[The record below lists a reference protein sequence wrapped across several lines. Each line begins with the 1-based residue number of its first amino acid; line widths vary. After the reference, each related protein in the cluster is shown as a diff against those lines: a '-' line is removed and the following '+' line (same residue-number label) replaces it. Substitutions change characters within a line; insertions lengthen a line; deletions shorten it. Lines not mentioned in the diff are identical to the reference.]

1 MTIFEIAERV
11 KIVCEVKNTRNGFKH
26 EATLLIDGQSVD
38 FQKVCYLNRTWER
51 FTFETVIERLID
63 KTKELTEEE
72 KEIAL
77 KFIENHEEPSIFGA
91 LKMIA
96 KIGDILNETEEK
108 RNDWKAKMLTA
119 GLENY
124 GLFLPKNW
132 NELPEEEK
140 KKRLDGAIEVL

>member
-1 MTIFEIAERV
+1 
-11 KIVCEVKNTRNGFKH
+11 
-26 EATLLIDGQSVD
+26 
-38 FQKVCYLNRTWER
+38 
-51 FTFETVIERLID
+51 
-63 KTKELTEEE
+63 
-72 KEIAL
+72 
-77 KFIENHEEPSIFGA
+77 
-91 LKMIA
+91 MIA